1 MSKERKCDISELF
14 VMFFQVQHKPPQH
27 CIPVSAGNLQ
37 LTSGCPSLPPFA
49 SPTPSAQISGLKL
62 DIFMIQAWYVGI
74 QQAGSEAYLQKWAGG
89 AYQII
94 YHLSVI
100 LVQVSNTHTT
110 QSAHTYTEYTHPD
123 ALTQVDTL

>member
-1 MSKERKCDISELF
+1 MPI
-14 VMFFQVQHKPPQH
+14 
-27 CIPVSAGNLQ
+27 
-37 LTSGCPSLPPFA
+37 A
-49 SPTPSAQISGLKL
+49 SPLYAPTPSAQMALLEQISVLKL
-62 DIFMIQAWYVGI
+62 DVFMIQAWYVGK
-74 QQAGSEAYLQKWAGG
+74 QQAGSDAYLQKWAGG

-100 LVQVSNTHTT
+100 LVQVSNTHTA